1 MTRQCQQYLIN
12 YKRRFD
18 MPYEHLFYILLSRN
32 FSMHSLPLNAKNGF
46 TLIFIIKNGKIVGRR
61 RQQNMLKERQCTAEA
76 ETEL

>member
-12 YKRRFD
+12 YKRCFD

-32 FSMHSLPLNAKNGF
+32 ISMHSLPLNAKNWF

-61 RQQNMLKERQCTAEA
+61 RQQNMLKERHTADA